1 MSADNRFFDTNVLLY
16 LLSEDEAKAD
26 RAETLLA
33 SGGIISVQVLNEF
46 ASVATRTL
54 RMRIPEVR
62 EVLGTLRRVCEVKPL
77 SVDTHERGLE
87 IAGRNQLSVYDAMI
101 VASAHEAG
109 CKILY
114 TEDLQDGMAIAG
126 LTVHNPFES

>member
-1 MSADNRFFDTNVLLY
+1 
-16 LLSEDEAKAD
+16 
-26 RAETLLA
+26 
-33 SGGIISVQVLNEF
+33 
-46 ASVATRTL
+46 
-54 RMRIPEVR
+54 MRIPEVR

-126 LTVHNPFES
+126 LTVHNPFAS